1 MKGNTIMG
9 NKNEVSI
16 EELEEQYERLS
27 KKAEAAR
34 KQLDKKKAEEESKK
48 REVFA
53 AEKEKRK
60 AEIDAVYAH
69 YRELLKKYLEDYGYY
84 SSTYSADDD
93 ETWGDVVKRVFG
105 SKMFDFFI

>member
-1 MKGNTIMG
+1 MENNREEKAM
-9 NKNEVSI
+9 SI
-16 EELEEQYERLS
+16 EELEKYYERLN

-34 KQLDKKKAEEESKK
+34 KQLDKKKTEEESKK
-48 REVFA
+48 REALA

-84 SSTYSADDD
+84 SSTYSSDDND